1 MRPCQSD
8 KSLPFQPN
16 LECGSVALSVSFCP
30 WQEPLLEETVI
41 VLGHLFLVFML
52 GLSMNPL
59 ILAQNDYRY
68 INFLNRHHEAN
79 PRRRDAIYCKTMMER
94 WKLISS
100 PWRDTNTFIHGVK
113 NNIKAICGDKGSPYR
128 ENLRIST
135 SPFQV
140 TICKHKGG
148 SPWPPCRYQAM
159 EDSRHIVIGCENG
172 LPVHFEES
180 FIRS

>member
-94 WKLISS
+94 
-100 PWRDTNTFIHGVK
+100 
-113 NNIKAICGDKGSPYR
+113 
-128 ENLRIST
+128 
-135 SPFQV
+135 
-140 TICKHKGG
+140 
-148 SPWPPCRYQAM
+148 
-159 EDSRHIVIGCENG
+159 
-172 LPVHFEES
+172 
-180 FIRS
+180 